1 MESQDP
7 LEEIH
12 IETEDDQR
20 PTYVS
25 KLLDQGLWEQIVS
38 VLQEFKDCFAWDY
51 YEMPSLSRDLAEHK
65 LPIQEWRKHVKQSP
79 KRFSPNVMEA
89 IKA

>member
-38 VLQEFKDCFAWDY
+38 VK
-51 YEMPSLSRDLAEHK
+51 K
-65 LPIQEWRKHVKQSP
+65 I
-79 KRFSPNVMEA
+79 
-89 IKA
+89 

>member
-1 MESQDP
+1 MSPNLRKMESQDP

-25 KLLDQGLWEQIVS
+25 KLLDQGL
-38 VLQEFKDCFAWDY
+38 
-51 YEMPSLSRDLAEHK
+51 
-65 LPIQEWRKHVKQSP
+65 
-79 KRFSPNVMEA
+79 
-89 IKA
+89 

>member
-1 MESQDP
+1 MTFQQKDERLKLDCIYDNSPSGFEKPLSPNLRKMESQDP

-25 KLLDQGLWEQIVS
+25 KLLDQGL
-38 VLQEFKDCFAWDY
+38 
-51 YEMPSLSRDLAEHK
+51 
-65 LPIQEWRKHVKQSP
+65 
-79 KRFSPNVMEA
+79 
-89 IKA
+89 

>member
-1 MESQDP
+1 
-7 LEEIH
+7 
-12 IETEDDQR
+12 
-20 PTYVS
+20 
-25 KLLDQGLWEQIVS
+25 
-38 VLQEFKDCFAWDY
+38 
-51 YEMPSLSRDLAEHK
+51 MPSLSRDLAEHK